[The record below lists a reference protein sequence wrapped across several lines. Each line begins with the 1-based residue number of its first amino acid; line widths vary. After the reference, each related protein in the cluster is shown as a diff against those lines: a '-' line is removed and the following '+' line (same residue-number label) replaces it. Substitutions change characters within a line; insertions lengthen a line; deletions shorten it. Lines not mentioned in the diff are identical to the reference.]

1 MEMIVCPHC
10 SSLQRQTAD
19 LGAQLQCESCYK
31 PFIVAPEE
39 AEPPAPAP
47 AFSGATP
54 VVPGNIA
61 LRVASTLGVQGADG
75 ASGSRYKSG
84 LLVANI
90 VLVVG
95 WLLAIVGILTI
106 LTSFTAR
113 SYEFAAILTTGIAAL
128 VGGMVAVLL
137 AHACRAVMHTA
148 DYSRMLLERRS
159 GKK

>member
-10 SSLQRQTAD
+10 GSLQRQTAD

-39 AEPPAPAP
+39 AEAPSPAVSNAAP
-47 AFSGATP
+47 TDPGA
-54 VVPGNIA
+54 VVH
-61 LRVASTLGVQGADG
+61 RVASTLGVQGADS
-75 ASGSRYKSG
+75 AFGSRYKSG

-95 WLLAIVGILTI
+95 WLLAVVGILTI

-148 DYSRMLLERRS
+148 DYSRMLLEKLS
-159 GKK
+159 SKK

>member
-10 SSLQRQTAD
+10 GSLQRQTAD

-31 PFIVAPEE
+31 PFILAPEE
-39 AEPPAPAP
+39 AEAPSPAVSNAAP
-47 AFSGATP
+47 TDPGA
-54 VVPGNIA
+54 VVH
-61 LRVASTLGVQGADG
+61 RVASTLGVQGADS
-75 ASGSRYKSG
+75 AFGSRYKSG
-84 LLVANI
+84 LLV
-90 VLVVG
+90 VG
-95 WLLAIVGILTI
+95 WLLAVVGILTI

-148 DYSRMLLERRS
+148 DYSRILLEKLS
-159 GKK
+159 GTK

>member
-10 SSLQRQTAD
+10 GSLQRQTAD

-39 AEPPAPAP
+39 AEAPSPAVSNAAP
-47 AFSGATP
+47 TDPGA
-54 VVPGNIA
+54 VVH
-61 LRVASTLGVQGADG
+61 RVASTLGVQGADS
-75 ASGSRYKSG
+75 AFGSRYKS
-84 LLVANI
+84 
-90 VLVVG
+90 
-95 WLLAIVGILTI
+95 GILTI

-148 DYSRMLLERRS
+148 DYSRILLEKLS
-159 GKK
+159 GTK

>member
-10 SSLQRQTAD
+10 GSLQRQTAE
-19 LGAQLQCESCYK
+19 LGEQLQCESCYK

-47 AFSGATP
+47 AFSA
-54 VVPGNIA
+54 PGNIA
-61 LRVASTLGVQGADG
+61 HRVASTLGVQGADG

-95 WLLAIVGILTI
+95 WLLAVVGILTI

-113 SYEFAAILTTGIAAL
+113 SYEFAAILTTGIA
-128 VGGMVAVLL
+128 
-137 AHACRAVMHTA
+137 HW
-148 DYSRMLLERRS
+148 
-159 GKK
+159 

>member
-39 AEPPAPAP
+39 AVEAPPPAASKAAP
-47 AFSGATP
+47 TDPGA
-54 VVPGNIA
+54 VVH
-61 LRVASTLGVQGADG
+61 RVASTLGVQGAD
-75 ASGSRYKSG
+75 SVFDSRYKSG

-95 WLLAIVGILTI
+95 WLLAVVGILTI

-137 AHACRAVMHTA
+137 AHACRAVMHSA
-148 DYSRMLLERRS
+148 DYNRMLLEKLS
-159 GKK
+159 DKK

>member
-10 SSLQRQTAD
+10 GSLQRQTAD

-39 AEPPAPAP
+39 AEAPAPAP

-54 VVPGNIA
+54 VAPGNIA
-61 LRVASTLGVQGADG
+61 HRVASTLGVQGADG

-106 LTSFTAR
+106 LTSFTAQLR
-113 SYEFAAILTTGIAAL
+113 ICRHSDYRHCCIGGRHGGRAAGTRLPRRD
-128 VGGMVAVLL
+128 
-137 AHACRAVMHTA
+137 AHR
-148 DYSRMLLERRS
+148 
-159 GKK
+159 